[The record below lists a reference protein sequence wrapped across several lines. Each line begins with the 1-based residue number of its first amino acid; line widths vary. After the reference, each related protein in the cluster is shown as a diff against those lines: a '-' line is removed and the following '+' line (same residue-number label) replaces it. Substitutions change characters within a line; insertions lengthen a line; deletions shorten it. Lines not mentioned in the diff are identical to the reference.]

1 MTTQVITGNRLNDGV
16 VVYLDA
22 AGGWSERL
30 AEARVADD
38 DASAADILR
47 LAEHPDQAVRVID
60 PFLIEVVVEDGVLR
74 AESKREAIRATGPT
88 VRRDLGKQADGTA
101 SAARE

>member
-1 MTTQVITGNRLNDGV
+1 MTTKVVTGNRLNDGIV
-16 VVYLDA
+16 IYLNA

-30 AEARVADD
+30 TEARVAGDD
-38 DASAADILR
+38 ESAAEILR
-47 LAEHPDQAVRVID
+47 LAEQPEQAVRVVAPYLID
-60 PFLIEVVVEDGVLR
+60 VVIENGLPR

-101 SAARE
+101 AAAQL